1 MSDDHANPGAAPDA
15 APNLGQNPAAARGDS
30 MLIAYDGSEEARR
43 AIQWAGS
50 LLSVR
55 TAYILTAW
63 EPLQRQAAR
72 TAGASGMMQPDW
84 DSTVDDGDPAHE
96 EAQRICREGV
106 EVAASVGFTAEPY
119 LVESE
124 TTIWSAIVDAAR
136 DLDALRQRSPAP
148 AATPGCG
155 VAVVVDRRRGA
166 EERRPPCAHRPAA
179 EVTHAE

>member
-1 MSDDHANPGAAPDA
+1 
-15 APNLGQNPAAARGDS
+15 

-136 DLDALRQRSPAP
+136 DLDA
-148 AATPGCG
+148 G
-155 VAVVVDRRRGA
+155 VIVSGTRGA
-166 EERRPPCAHRPAA
+166 SGLRGLLSSSTAEAVLKHAGRPVLIVPPPK
-179 EVTHAE
+179 

>member
-1 MSDDHANPGAAPDA
+1 MPDAHDATAHDRNAPATETPGAPK
-15 APNLGQNPAAARGDS
+15 PAGARGDS
-30 MLIAYDGSEEARR
+30 MLIAYDGSDEARR
-43 AIQWAGS
+43 AIEWAGA
-50 LLSVR
+50 LLSVN

-96 EAQRICREGV
+96 EAKRICREGI
-106 EVAASVGFTAEPY
+106 EIAASVGFTAEPY

-136 DLDALRQRSPAP
+136 DLDAGIIVSGTRGNSGLRGLLSSSTAD
-148 AATPGCG
+148 
-155 VAVVVDRRRGA
+155 AVLKHAG
-166 EERRPPCAHRPAA
+166 RPVLIVPP
-179 EVTHAE
+179 EK

>member
-1 MSDDHANPGAAPDA
+1 MSDDRTPATPDA
-15 APNLGQNPAAARGDS
+15 AGRPDS
-30 MLIAYDGSEEARR
+30 MLIAYDGSDEARR
-43 AIQWAGS
+43 AIEWAGS

-84 DSTVDDGDPAHE
+84 DSSVADDDPAHE
-96 EAQRICREGV
+96 EAKRICREGV
-106 EVAASVGFTAEPY
+106 EIAASAGFTAEPY

-136 DLDALRQRSPAP
+136 DLDAGVIVSGTRGNSGLRGLLSSSTAD
-148 AATPGCG
+148 AVLKNAGCP
-155 VAVVVDRRRGA
+155 VLIV
-166 EERRPPCAHRPAA
+166 PPPK
-179 EVTHAE
+179 

>member
-1 MSDDHANPGAAPDA
+1 MSDDRTPATPDA
-15 APNLGQNPAAARGDS
+15 AGRPDS
-30 MLIAYDGSEEARR
+30 MLIAYDGSDEARR
-43 AIQWAGS
+43 AIEWAGS

-84 DSTVDDGDPAHE
+84 DSSVADDDPAHE
-96 EAQRICREGV
+96 EAKRICREGV
-106 EVAASVGFTAEPY
+106 EIAASAGFTAEPY

-136 DLDALRQRSPAP
+136 DLDAGVIVSGTRGNSGLRGLLSSS
-148 AATPGCG
+148 T
-155 VAVVVDRRRGA
+155 VDAVLKNAG
-166 EERRPPCAHRPAA
+166 RPVLIVPPPK
-179 EVTHAE
+179 

>member
-1 MSDDHANPGAAPDA
+1 MSDDRNPATPDA
-15 APNLGQNPAAARGDS
+15 AAPEATTPAGAARADS

-43 AIQWAGS
+43 AIEWAGS
-50 LLSVR
+50 LLSVH

-84 DSTVDDGDPAHE
+84 DSSVDDGDPAHE

-136 DLDALRQRSPAP
+136 DLDAGVIVSGTRGNSGLRGLLSSSTAD
-148 AATPGCG
+148 
-155 VAVVVDRRRGA
+155 AVLKHAG
-166 EERRPPCAHRPAA
+166 RPVLIVPPPK
-179 EVTHAE
+179 

>member
-30 MLIAYDGSEEARR
+30 MLIAYDGSDEAKR
-43 AIQWAGS
+43 AIEWAGA

-136 DLDALRQRSPAP
+136 DLDA
-148 AATPGCG
+148 G
-155 VAVVVDRRRGA
+155 VIVSGTRGA
-166 EERRPPCAHRPAA
+166 SGLRGLLSSSTAEAVLKHAGRPVLIVPPPK
-179 EVTHAE
+179 

>member
-136 DLDALRQRSPAP
+136 DLDA
-148 AATPGCG
+148 G
-155 VAVVVDRRRGA
+155 VIVSGTRGA
-166 EERRPPCAHRPAA
+166 SGLRGLLSSSTAEAVLKHAGRPVLIVPPPK
-179 EVTHAE
+179 

>member
-1 MSDDHANPGAAPDA
+1 MSDAHD
-15 APNLGQNPAAARGDS
+15 AARGDS
-30 MLIAYDGSEEARR
+30 MLIAYDGSDEAKR
-43 AIQWAGS
+43 AIEWAGA

-136 DLDALRQRSPAP
+136 DLDAGVIASGTRGNSGLRGLLSSSTAD
-148 AATPGCG
+148 
-155 VAVVVDRRRGA
+155 AVLKNAG
-166 EERRPPCAHRPAA
+166 RPVLIVPPPK
-179 EVTHAE
+179 

>member
-1 MSDDHANPGAAPDA
+1 MSDDRTPATPDA
-15 APNLGQNPAAARGDS
+15 AGRPDS
-30 MLIAYDGSEEARR
+30 MLIAYDGSDEARR
-43 AIQWAGS
+43 AIEWAGS

-84 DSTVDDGDPAHE
+84 DSSVADDDPAHE
-96 EAQRICREGV
+96 EAKRICREGV
-106 EVAASVGFTAEPY
+106 EVAASAGFTAEPY

-136 DLDALRQRSPAP
+136 DLDAGVIVSGTRGTSGLRGLLSSSTAD
-148 AATPGCG
+148 
-155 VAVVVDRRRGA
+155 AVLKNAG
-166 EERRPPCAHRPAA
+166 RPVLIVPPPK
-179 EVTHAE
+179 